1 MPVVHAEL
9 AERSALPHGLPDQVR
24 QWRKRD
30 VTASLTHVTD
40 YVTFAPNL
48 AQSDGLRPAGC
59 MHGASAVPAG
69 GLAIRQSILILLMFL
84 RYCRNMS
91 RRAARD
97 F

>member
-9 AERSALPHGLPDQVR
+9 PNVR
-24 QWRKRD
+24 RCRMDCRIKSGNVKKRD
-30 VTASLTHVTD
+30 VTASLTLVTD
-40 YVTFAPNL
+40 YVTYAPNL

-69 GLAIRQSILILLMFL
+69 GLAIRQSLLILLMFL

-91 RRAARD
+91 RRAGRD